1 MSLRVFGGNDDFRGG
16 RISPDANANGEIFP
30 HCLLLSCES
39 QTLKIALGLLQKAVL
54 HASHSGPN
62 GGVLL
67 LIAPTRPKAIAVI
80 LSEQSVAAS

>member
-1 MSLRVFGGNDDFRGG
+1 VGQ
-16 RISPDANANGEIFP
+16 ISPDASANGEIFP

-39 QTLKIALGLLQKAVL
+39 QTLKIAPGLLQKAVF

-62 GGVLL
+62 GAALL
-67 LIAPTRPKAIAVI
+67 LIVPTRAKVIAVI